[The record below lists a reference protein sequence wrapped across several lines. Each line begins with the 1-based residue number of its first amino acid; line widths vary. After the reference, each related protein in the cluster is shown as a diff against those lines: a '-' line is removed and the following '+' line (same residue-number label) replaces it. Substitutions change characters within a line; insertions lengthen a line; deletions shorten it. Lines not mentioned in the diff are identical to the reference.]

1 MSNFLRTQSGVFV
14 VTLLICTAFS
24 EDAFAQVFEVAALDH
39 SASNPSFP
47 GPGLNT
53 NITATERQLL
63 VLSASKRDTWS
74 IDSSSPIFSSSGNGI
89 TGDIPPL
96 LTLGGFTFPHGALIG
111 SLDEGKT
118 FFAIGTQM
126 EMTVLR
132 PAAHYDYIVGI
143 LISLTT
149 LVLLRV
155 DVKVYPKPKSF

>member
-1 MSNFLRTQSGVFV
+1 M
-14 VTLLICTAFS
+14 
-24 EDAFAQVFEVAALDH
+24 
-39 SASNPSFP
+39 
-47 GPGLNT
+47 
-53 NITATERQLL
+53 AT
-63 VLSASKRDTWS
+63 
-74 IDSSSPIFSSSGNGI
+74 GI